1 MNILAPSSASR
12 NQFWE
17 STDRQTI
24 HRADPLEFLIS
35 NPQVATVSSSLQLQL
50 IKTLGKKKK
59 KKKKKIEYEVFNLQ
73 LPSLSLRFQFK
84 HDWTL

>member
-50 IKTLGKKKK
+50 IKTLGE
-59 KKKKKIEYEVFNLQ
+59 KKKKIEYEVFNLQ

>member
-35 NPQVATVSSSLQLQL
+35 SPQVATVSSSLQQQL
-50 IKTLGKKKK
+50 IKTLGK